1 MEGNFVNKFINRF
14 KNKLN
19 SNKNNYPHNFEYV
32 FSDEDVNKLAKQNK
46 EKIDNLKRRS
56 IGKDKV
62 KEIDKLE
69 EENILNNINNELFS
83 KDSKNG
89 LSSNNKVSD
98 VLDKTVCK
106 EKESV
111 VCESN
116 KIDDENIEN
125 DKIDNENIED
135 ENKKNSYSD
144 PGEDM
149 QLMIKREIIKLD
161 LKELDKYIA
170 RGRDILNHNYSI
182 TYGDDALRYIY
193 VIRDKYSALIEYLI
207 GFNNEKRGIYNKS
220 IFSNRLD
227 DEWRYL
233 KNYVSVLEMIKN
245 LKK

>member
-46 EKIDNLKRRS
+46 EKIDNLKKRS
-56 IGKDKV
+56 IGKNKV

-69 EENILNNINNELFS
+69 EENILNNINNELFN
-83 KDSKNG
+83 KDYDKE
-89 LSSNNKVSD
+89 LSSSNKVGD
-98 VLDKTVCK
+98 VLDKTVCN
-106 EKESV
+106 EEENV

-116 KIDDENIEN
+116 KID
-125 DKIDNENIED
+125 NENIDD

-161 LKELDKYIA
+161 IKEIDKYID

-207 GFNNEKRGIYNKS
+207 GFNNEKRGIYNKN

>member
-111 VCESN
+111 VCEN
-116 KIDDENIEN
+116 N
-125 DKIDNENIED
+125 KIDNENIDD

>member
-1 MEGNFVNKFINRF
+1 MEGNFVNKFINGF

-46 EKIDNLKRRS
+46 EKIDNLKKRS
-56 IGKDKV
+56 IGKNKV

-69 EENILNNINNELFS
+69 EENILNNINNELFN
-83 KDSKNG
+83 KDYDKK
-89 LSSNNKVSD
+89 LSSSNKVSD
-98 VLDKTVCK
+98 VLDKTVCN
-106 EKESV
+106 EEANV
-111 VCESN
+111 VCEN
-116 KIDDENIEN
+116 N
-125 DKIDNENIED
+125 KIDNENID
-135 ENKKNSYSD
+135 YENKKNSYSD

-161 LKELDKYIA
+161 IKELDKYID

-207 GFNNEKRGIYNKS
+207 GFNNEKRGIYNKN